1 MNASNS
7 LDPGLLEELADV
19 AATSGCKLLDCEFR
33 GSVLRLV
40 IDREEG
46 VTIDDCQAVSRQA
59 SALLDVADFG
69 DRRYLLEVSS
79 PGLDRKFYSHDDY
92 ERYLGKKVRVTWRDP
107 TTKEKTTTVGI
118 LETFDPTRN
127 QIALQATS
135 AAESLTISLKT
146 IELARLEPE
155 F

>member
-1 MNASNS
+1 M
-7 LDPGLLEELADV
+7 EDV

-79 PGLDRKFYSHDDY
+79 PGLDRKFYSLDDY
-92 ERYLGKKVRVTWRDP
+92 ERYLGKKVRVTWRHP

-127 QIALQATS
+127 QIALHDAST
-135 AAESLTISLKT
+135 AESLTISLKT